1 MLPRMADA
9 SAADRQ
15 RLLDLLSEL
24 FAVVRA
30 GLRLYREGVEGAP
43 AEIRDRLLE
52 YGDESQ
58 RHFNLLEHAIRGLG
72 GDPAY
77 ESPQAKLV
85 IGLNDFV
92 MAESQDSERGLYF
105 RLEGLLIYEIRDA
118 IIGEVLDRLAD
129 ASDDPDTR
137 QTLHRIVL
145 TVRSG
150 AAFGA
155 HDVSRPSERIE
166 WLERTMRT
174 VGLDQFGLTPPSR
187 QRRLL
192 RGY

>member
-1 MLPRMADA
+1 MADT
-9 SAADRQ
+9 SVSDRQ

-30 GLRLYREGVEGAP
+30 GLRLYREGVDGAP

-58 RHFNLLEHAIRGLG
+58 RHFNLLEHAIRELG
-72 GDPAY
+72 GDAAY

-85 IGLNDFV
+85 TGLNDFV
-92 MAESQDSERGLYF
+92 MMESQDSERGLYF
-105 RLEGLLIYEIRDA
+105 RLEGLLIYELRDA

-129 ASDDPDTR
+129 ASDDSNARDVLR
-137 QTLHRIVL
+137 RIAL

-166 WLERTMRT
+166 WLKESMRK

-187 QRRLL
+187 QSRLL